1 VNLETA
7 KRIAKQSFQSFQE
20 NDLLSYASAMAFQA
34 LFALIPAALAG
45 VALLGYLNL
54 EEVWQQDLAPQIE
67 DRLEP
72 DAYSVVERTVEEILG
87 ERRGLWL
94 TFGIAF
100 ALWQVSGAVRATMTP
115 LNGMYHD
122 EEDRPFVKRF
132 LVSFLLAPAI
142 FVCIGTALISIHVG
156 ANVADRVDGF
166 ARWLLLLVR
175 WPVAALAL
183 AVSLWLLL
191 RFAPAKRHST
201 WTGIGALFVLVA
213 WLATSFGFALYASY
227 VADYGSVFGSL
238 ASAIVLLTYLYLS
251 TGAFLLGAQL
261 DAAVRAQSVGPEDEQ
276 DPDGRQE
283 QDEQEQQEE
292 DEDGGQE
299 ESQDGGP
306 PERETSE
313 PRGGVV
319 R

>member
-1 VNLETA
+1 
-7 KRIAKQSFQSFQE
+7 
-20 NDLLSYASAMAFQA
+20 
-34 LFALIPAALAG
+34 
-45 VALLGYLNL
+45 
-54 EEVWQQDLAPQIE
+54 
-67 DRLEP
+67 
-72 DAYSVVERTVEEILG
+72 
-87 ERRGLWL
+87 
-94 TFGIAF
+94 
-100 ALWQVSGAVRATMTP
+100 
-115 LNGMYHD
+115 
-122 EEDRPFVKRF
+122 
-132 LVSFLLAPAI
+132 
-142 FVCIGTALISIHVG
+142 
-156 ANVADRVDGF
+156 
-166 ARWLLLLVR
+166 
-175 WPVAALAL
+175 
-183 AVSLWLLL
+183 
-191 RFAPAKRHST
+191 
-201 WTGIGALFVLVA
+201 
-213 WLATSFGFALYASY
+213 